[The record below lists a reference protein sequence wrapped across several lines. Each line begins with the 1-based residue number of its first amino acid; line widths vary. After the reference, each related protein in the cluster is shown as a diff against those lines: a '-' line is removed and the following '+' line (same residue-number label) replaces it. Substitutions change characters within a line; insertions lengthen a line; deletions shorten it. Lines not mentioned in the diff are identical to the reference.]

1 MNVNVS
7 HDVILKVTDLQAEF
21 TIGDGN
27 DESQVQ
33 VLSGV
38 SFEVKR
44 GQTLGIVGESGCG
57 KSVTAMSIM
66 GLLPRPHG
74 QVTGGSVLFSG
85 SGQDEELTTLDPENL
100 YKMRG
105 NRISMIFQEPMTA
118 LNPVH
123 TVGQQIGEVFKLHR
137 PELGRKQ
144 RRDAMISI
152 LEKVGIS
159 APESRL
165 HVYPHQLSGGMRQ
178 RVMIAMALA
187 CEPDILIADEP
198 TTALD
203 VTIQAQILELM
214 RELQQ
219 ETGMAI
225 IFITHDLGVVA
236 EMCDQVVVMYA
247 GQVVEYTNV
256 YRLFE
261 KPKHP
266 YTKGLLQSMPRLDH
280 TSKQHLQTID
290 GTVPSLQNMPEGCRF
305 SNRCRYVRP
314 PCEQRVPQP
323 EQVFSCKEVHQV
335 ACLRADELT
344 FGSS

>member
-1 MNVNVS
+1 MNENDS
-7 HDVILKVTDLQAEF
+7 HDVILKVTDLEAEF
-21 TIGDGN
+21 TVGDGA
-27 DESQVQ
+27 DKRQVQ

-38 SFEVKR
+38 SFEAKR
-44 GQTLGIVGESGCG
+44 GQTIGIVGESGCG

-66 GLLPRPHG
+66 GLLPYPHG

-85 SGQDEELTTLDPENL
+85 NDQDKELTTLDPDDL

-123 TVGQQIGEVFKLHR
+123 TVGQQIGEVYKLHR

-144 RRDAMISI
+144 RTEAMISI

-159 APESRL
+159 DPESRL

-219 ETGMAI
+219 ETGMTI

-247 GQVVEYTNV
+247 GQVVEYTDV

-261 KPKHP
+261 EPKHP
-266 YTKGLLQSMPRLDH
+266 YTQGLLHSMPRLDH
-280 TSKQHLQTID
+280 ASKQHLQTIE

-305 SNRCRYVRP
+305 SNRCTYVQP
-314 PCEQRVPQP
+314 QCEQNVPQRM
-323 EQVFSCKEVHQV
+323 QLSGCNEVHQV
-335 ACLRADELT
+335 ACWRVNDLT
-344 FGSS
+344 FGGS

>member
-7 HDVILKVTDLQAEF
+7 HNVILKVTDLKAEF
-21 TIGDGN
+21 TIGDGD

-66 GLLPRPHG
+66 SLLPRPHG

-85 SGQDEELTTLDPENL
+85 SGRDEELTTLAPEDL

-144 RRDAMISI
+144 RREAMISI

-159 APESRL
+159 APKSRL

-236 EMCDQVVVMYA
+236 EMCDQVAVMYA
-247 GQVVEYTNV
+247 GQVIEYTDV

-261 KPKHP
+261 EPRHP
-266 YTKGLLQSMPRLDH
+266 YTNGLLQSMPRLDH

-305 SNRCRYVRP
+305 STRCRYVQP
-314 PCEQRVPQP
+314 PCEQKVPQG
-323 EQVFSCKEVHQV
+323 EQISSCKEVHLV
-335 ACLRADELT
+335 ACLRVDEIT